1 MIVNRDRTTVLS
13 SLGWVDGDAI
23 WVFDV
28 ESGKAR
34 TIPQNTGAKYTSL
47 HGSDSER
54 FVAVHYFDGA
64 RFLASVSLFSA
75 PEITVSS
82 ASYENGRT
90 SLTGNASAWDG
101 LPQLFVQFLA
111 PPWNDHVLVKIE
123 SGHVHIQRLE
133 WYDSSYDKGYQGVV
147 DVIALPDPRYA
158 LISVQRSSELVLHDL
173 ETGQAKQKISL
184 GARRGNPQLTLGRSG
199 KEVWASDYDTLAII
213 DTEAWRVLRKKRL
226 QSAVAGTGQFI
237 GDYSFSSDGGC
248 CVARPYS
255 GDVIAVDDRLKIR
268 RSAKLGR
275 QPHEAIELPSGD
287 VIARDWKT
295 GDLLR
300 GRMEKIGWW
309 RSAWGG

>member
-23 WVFDV
+23 WAYDV
-28 ESGKAR
+28 GSAQTR

-47 HGSDSER
+47 HASDVER
-54 FVAVHYFDGA
+54 FVAVHHFEGA
-64 RFLASVSLFSA
+64 RFMASVSLFSA

-101 LPQLFVQFLA
+101 LPRLFVTYLA
-111 PPWNDHVLVKIE
+111 DPWKDFVLVKIE

-158 LISVQRSSELVLHDL
+158 VISVQRSSELVLHDL
-173 ETGQAKQKISL
+173 ETGKAVRKISL
-184 GARRGNPQLTLGRSG
+184 AARNGNPTLTLRQAG
-199 KEVWASDYDTLAII
+199 KELWASDYDSLVVV
-213 DTEAWRVLRKKRL
+213 DTESWRVARKKKL
-226 QSAVAGTGQFI
+226 QSAAAGTGQFI
-237 GDYSFSSDGGC
+237 GDYSFSADGSC
-248 CVARPYS
+248 CLARPYS
-255 GDVIAVDDRLKIR
+255 GDVVAVDERLTIR
-268 RSAKLGR
+268 KAARLGR
-275 QPHEAIELPSGD
+275 QPHEAVELPNGD

-300 GRMEKIGWW
+300 GRMEAVGWLK
-309 RSAWGG
+309 RLFQ

>member
-23 WVFDV
+23 WAFDV
-28 ESGKAR
+28 DSGLAR

-47 HGSDSER
+47 HSSDSER
-54 FVAVHYFDGA
+54 FVAVHHFDGA
-64 RFLASVSLFSA
+64 RFMASVSLFSA

-101 LPQLFVQFLA
+101 LPQLFVTYLA
-111 PPWNDHVLVKIE
+111 EPWNDFVLVKIE

-173 ETGQAKQKISL
+173 ETGKAARKISL
-184 GARRGNPQLTLGRSG
+184 GARGGNPNLTLRNDGR
-199 KEVWASDYDTLAII
+199 EVWATDYDTLVVVG
-213 DTEAWRVLRKKRL
+213 TESWSVVRKKRL
-226 QSAVAGTGQFI
+226 QSAAAGTGQFI
-237 GDYSFSSDGGC
+237 GGYSFSADGGC

-255 GDVIAVDDRLKIR
+255 GDVIAVDERLKIR
-268 RSAKLGR
+268 KTAKLGR
-275 QPHEAIELPSGD
+275 QPQEAIELPNGD

-300 GRMEKIGWW
+300 GRMEPVGWLK
-309 RSAWGG
+309 RLFQ